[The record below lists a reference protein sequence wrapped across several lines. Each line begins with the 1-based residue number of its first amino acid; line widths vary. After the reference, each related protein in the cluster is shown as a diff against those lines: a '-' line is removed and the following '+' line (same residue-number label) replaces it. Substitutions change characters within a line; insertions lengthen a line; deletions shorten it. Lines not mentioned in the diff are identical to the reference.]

1 MTRTKLR
8 IVLLVLVGSI
18 LVVSAPASAE
28 EPASFIERSS
38 LETPDPVSA
47 VWLSFT
53 GSDQL
58 NAAASAGIDVEHNIV
73 RVPTGIEAPALV
85 TQEQLA
91 LLDTMGVEVI
101 SDAER
106 FEWDLSA
113 DGAQSFALRSGPSSQ
128 FSPLETLL
136 ALDHDATVRIVRA
149 DYFTTKGQGF
159 LYVEARTTL
168 GQQSN
173 PVITMQLANDTGA
186 NTPFGTAR
194 NMSRFIDSGVYMF
207 HRNLAKVAVRP
218 SQIRV
223 TSSTGGTATGYVSDW
238 LEEPVVP
245 MTDTPGYKYD
255 FVDNYKTVEQLYGRF
270 EEIAEQY
277 PRIAEIVELPNKT
290 NGYQRQAQATIGG
303 TGQAAVVVTS
313 AAWGHEGGNDIT
325 VRFVNPGVASS
336 PLSVLVLGKA
346 ITVSLA
352 TGSTGALT
360 STAAQVAA
368 AILAQSGGLIARS
381 HPYRNNAGTGIVQP
395 TATTVALTDFL
406 A

>member
-8 IVLLVLVGSI
+8 IALLVLVGSI
-18 LVVSAPASAE
+18 LVVSPASAE

-38 LETPDPVSA
+38 LETPDPVSE

-101 SDAER
+101 PDAER
-106 FEWDLSA
+106 FGWDLSC
-113 DGAQSFALRSGPSSQ
+113 GWRSESFALRSGASSP
-128 FSPLETLL
+128 FSSFETLL

-168 GQQSN
+168 GQQSS
-173 PVITMQLANDTGA
+173 PVVTMQLANDTGPS
-186 NTPFGTAR
+186 TPFGTAR

-218 SQIRV
+218 SEIRV
-223 TSSTGGTATGYVSDW
+223 TSSTGGTAIGYVSDW

-270 EEIAEQY
+270 EEIADQY
-277 PRIAEIVELPNKT
+277 PRIAEIVELPYKT

-313 AAWGHEGGNDIT
+313 AAWGHRG
-325 VRFVNPGVASS
+325 R
-336 PLSVLVLGKA
+336 
-346 ITVSLA
+346 
-352 TGSTGALT
+352 
-360 STAAQVAA
+360 Q
-368 AILAQSGGLIARS
+368 
-381 HPYRNNAGTGIVQP
+381 
-395 TATTVALTDFL
+395 
-406 A
+406 

>member
-8 IVLLVLVGSI
+8 IVLLALVGSI

-38 LETPDPVSA
+38 LETPDPLST
-47 VWLSFT
+47 VWLSFD

-73 RVPTGIEAPALV
+73 RVPTGIEAPAIV

-106 FEWDLSA
+106 FRWDSSA
-113 DGAQSFALRSGPSSQ
+113 EAAPTSFALTRGSDSA
-128 FSPLETLL
+128 FSALETLI
-136 ALDHDATVRIVRA
+136 ALDHEATVRIVRA

-173 PVITMQLANDTGA
+173 PVVTMQLANNTGPS
-186 NTPFGTAR
+186 TPFGTAR

-218 SQIRV
+218 SEIRV

-270 EEIAEQY
+270 VEIADQY
-277 PRIAEIVELPNKT
+277 PRIAEIVELPYKT

-313 AAWGHEGGNDIT
+313 AAWGHRG
-325 VRFVNPGVASS
+325 R
-336 PLSVLVLGKA
+336 
-346 ITVSLA
+346 
-352 TGSTGALT
+352 
-360 STAAQVAA
+360 Q
-368 AILAQSGGLIARS
+368 
-381 HPYRNNAGTGIVQP
+381 
-395 TATTVALTDFL
+395 
-406 A
+406 